1 MPHSYLN
8 SSSKTRTQSEWLIL
22 GMLGQIRNILLSLPF
37 ALKKWNKNFSTSTRY
52 IRLSV
57 FSELFCWFQRQN
69 FAPDWKTLPR
79 HKKVGVKS
87 TREEREEVSKYNVYY
102 SRSSITMLTAPKNIK
117 ISWYCKFQVQRIL
130 RKNHGKQIFPQ
141 ELVITVIEDNFYLKM
156 TLKKILV
163 LSGSQKSKLR

>member
-1 MPHSYLN
+1 MRWIAKDGFIQSDPFFFLLPHSYLN

-22 GMLGQIRNILLSLPF
+22 AMLGQIRNILLSLPF
-37 ALKKWNKNFSTSTRY
+37 ALKKWNKNFSASTRY

-87 TREEREEVSKYNVYY
+87 TREEREEVCMYMC
-102 SRSSITMLTAPKNIK
+102 ITVGPQLPCWLLPKIIEK
-117 ISWYCKFQVQRIL
+117 IVTYCQFQVHHHENFQEKSWVNKFFL
-130 RKNHGKQIFPQ
+130 KN
-141 ELVITVIEDNFYLKM
+141 
-156 TLKKILV
+156 
-163 LSGSQKSKLR
+163 

>member
-1 MPHSYLN
+1 
-8 SSSKTRTQSEWLIL
+8 
-22 GMLGQIRNILLSLPF
+22 MLGQIRNILLSLPF

-87 TREEREEVSKYNVYY
+87 TREERGEVCKYNVYY

-117 ISWYCKFQVQRIL
+117 NNQNIVILQISGSSRGQLQRIL

-141 ELVITVIEDNFYLKM
+141 ELVITVIEDNFYPKM
-156 TLKKILV
+156 TLKKIFWYCQDHKYQSCGNWGSIV
-163 LSGSQKSKLR
+163 LYSYT